1 MELVNE
7 MSVILDEQRHRDTV
21 GDFPVDRPQ
30 QPFS

>member
-1 MELVNE
+1 
-7 MSVILDEQRHRDTV
+7 VILDEERHRDPV